1 MRIRKLFIPILRN
14 TNAMISSEILAV
26 AKTALS
32 MKSLIRWAPKI
43 IKPCTKRSWTE
54 ELEYRQE
61 QRTHAWLLGL
71 CQFPFEYQSKD
82 KIKFY
87 IACAILITI
96 RFKMSLVGNFSTC
109 SVCGKLRIIAKQLS
123 KVLSK
128 QNREDVYLECKE
140 CAAIPIWDTN
150 TKDGNQKTFDHY
162 Q

>member
-1 MRIRKLFIPILRN
+1 LQACVIASN
-14 TNAMISSEILAV
+14 TNVYNI
-26 AKTALS
+26 
-32 MKSLIRWAPKI
+32 
-43 IKPCTKRSWTE
+43 WT
-54 ELEYRQE
+54 LQTIGHYTQVGR
-61 QRTHAWLLGL
+61 
-71 CQFPFEYQSKD
+71 
-82 KIKFY
+82 KIKLNLY

-96 RFKMSLVGNFSTC
+96 KFKMSLVGNFSTC
-109 SVCGKLRIIAKQLS
+109 SVCGKRRIIAKQLS

>member
-1 MRIRKLFIPILRN
+1 MGVIFLLIEYITELCIQRLESYKIL
-14 TNAMISSEILAV
+14 
-26 AKTALS
+26 
-32 MKSLIRWAPKI
+32 
-43 IKPCTKRSWTE
+43 
-54 ELEYRQE
+54 
-61 QRTHAWLLGL
+61 LLDL
-71 CQFPFEYQSKD
+71 YQFPFEYQSKD

-96 RFKMSLVGNFSTC
+96 RFKMSLVG
-109 SVCGKLRIIAKQLS
+109 GKRRIIAKQLN